1 MILYCVDIFVLDSLI
16 LCSLAGKTLTDFSNL
31 FVPNNYQN
39 NDDIILK
46 YFMANAEKIV
56 ECNSHETHNIYS
68 NLNDQQNLELIK
80 SMKLNIILL
89 PKLKK
94 EN

>member
-16 LCSLAGKTLTDFSNL
+16 LCFLAGKTLTDFSNL
-31 FVPNNYQN
+31 FVRNNDQN

-46 YFMANAEKIV
+46 YFMTNAEEIV

-68 NLNDQQNLELIK
+68 NLNDQ
-80 SMKLNIILL
+80 
-89 PKLKK
+89 
-94 EN
+94 

>member
-1 MILYCVDIFVLDSLI
+1 
-16 LCSLAGKTLTDFSNL
+16 
-31 FVPNNYQN
+31 
-39 NDDIILK
+39 
-46 YFMANAEKIV
+46 MANAEKIV

-89 PKLKK
+89 LKLKK